1 MSARTGLSLLAVVG
15 AFALMV
21 GTAPHAHAQAPDPMV
36 GSWTFNAAK
45 STSTAALPKKRD
57 LAITQKGADITVSVD
72 EVAGD
77 GTASKWS
84 FTTKGDGKPVPVTG
98 LAAAVDTA
106 VSTLTGRTGK
116 TVYMKAGKPTMES
129 NTDVSAD
136 GKVLI
141 VKGTR
146 PGPDGK
152 SVALSSH
159 YDRQ

>member
-1 MSARTGLSLLAVVG
+1 MSARTGLSLLAIVG

-21 GTAPHAHAQAPDPMV
+21 GTAPHAHAQAQNPMV
-36 GSWTFNAAK
+36 GNWKMNAAK

-72 EVAGD
+72 EVAAD

-84 FTTKGDGKPVPVTG
+84 FTTKGDGKPVPVNG
-98 LAAAVDTA
+98 SAAVDTA

-141 VKGTR
+141 IKGTR

-152 SVALSSH
+152 SVAFSSH